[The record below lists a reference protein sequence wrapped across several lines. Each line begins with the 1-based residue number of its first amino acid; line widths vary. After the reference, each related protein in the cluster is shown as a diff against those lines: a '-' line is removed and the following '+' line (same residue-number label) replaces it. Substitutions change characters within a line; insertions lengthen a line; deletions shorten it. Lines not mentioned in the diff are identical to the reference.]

1 MKKIILL
8 TSFVGLMHHSF
19 GQTTKPATTLSGL
32 AKVDLGLSGIGFTY
46 QPKIS
51 NKIVLDLSGG
61 IGGGYDVSEKSFSYY
76 YSSPA
81 FYFSVTPKYFYNI
94 HSRMK
99 KGKKTQLNSG
109 NYIGVRLKYST
120 PLNPSEP
127 NLWLDPFK
135 TDYAYNTILTNI
147 HWGIQRAIGRNWLFN
162 TQVGVGYAR
171 SIKYNT
177 GTIYPS
183 LDFTFGYAFIKSK
196 SKP

>member
-1 MKKIILL
+1 MKKIILITAL
-8 TSFVGLMHHSF
+8 AGFMHHSF
-19 GQTTKPATTLSGL
+19 GQTVKPESTLSGL
-32 AKVDLGLSGIGFTY
+32 AKVDLGLQGIGLTY
-46 QPKIS
+46 EPRIS
-51 NKIVLDLSGG
+51 NKIVIDFSGG

-81 FYFSVTPKYFYNI
+81 FYFSVTPKYYYNLQ
-94 HSRMK
+94 SRLK
-99 KGKKTQLNSG
+99 KGKKSQLNSG

-127 NLWLDPFK
+127 NLWLDPSK

-162 TQVGVGYAR
+162 TQAGVGYAR

-183 LDFTFGYAFIKSK
+183 IDFTFAYVFIKSK
-196 SKP
+196 R